1 MMTKKYFND
10 NMSASELKKAYHE
23 FSKKLHPDN
32 GGDAEEFKRMS
43 AEYAERTQ
51 GCEAEQRRKARARR
65 DAEEEARKKAEETAK
80 KSARKTAQ
88 KPVFDVEAAMRKLKQ
103 LKGFHTSWGNLKSV
117 QRHDGYIWKMGNR
130 RVFEAYVTKN
140 GVDMYVRDDLF
151 EAVKHLVP
159 ADSWQF
165 FKSYNMKNRATAL
178 SWDEASA
185 IFQYIT
191 EVYKNVA

>member
-1 MMTKKYFND
+1 MTKKYFNND
-10 NMSASELKKAYHE
+10 MNSEELKRAYR
-23 FSKKLHPDN
+23 KLCKQLHPDN
-32 GGDAEEFKRMS
+32 GGDAEAFKRMN
-43 AEYAERTQ
+43 AEYSERR
-51 GCEAEQRRKARARR
+51 EACARR
-65 DAEEEARKKAEETAK
+65 EAASKKAEEETK

-103 LKGFHTSWGNLKSV
+103 LKGFHTNWGDLKSV
-117 QRHDGYIWKMGNR
+117 QRRDGYIWKMGNR

-151 EAVKHLVP
+151 EAVKHLAP

>member
-1 MMTKKYFND
+1 MTKKYFND

-51 GCEAEQRRKARARR
+51 GCEAEQ
-65 DAEEEARKKAEETAK
+65 EAK

-103 LKGFHTSWGNLKSV
+103 LKGFRTSWGNLKSV
-117 QRHDGYIWKMGNR
+117 QRRDGYIWKMGNR

-151 EAVKHLVP
+151 EAVKHLAP

-191 EVYKNVA
+191 EVYKTVA